1 MVDGQPKE
9 VSVWIFTKD
18 SLPDYGATLQEL
30 KAPKYRATQPN
41 LPVPLCRLA
50 FGRAGNALASL
61 FRDQSLLNGYHDT
74 NKILS
79 KVSSS

>member
-30 KAPKYRATQPN
+30 KAPNIVPPSPTYRSRC
-41 LPVPLCRLA
+41 V
-50 FGRAGNALASL
+50 
-61 FRDQSLLNGYHDT
+61 DWLLVEQEMLWHHYSET
-74 NKILS
+74 S
-79 KVSSS
+79 PY